1 MSGSDTTGSTPSGHV
16 PSGQAP
22 SGLALSVSHLDVELG
37 GRQVLRDVTLTVRRG
52 EFVALLGANGSGKS
66 TLVRS
71 AVGLVPFTGSV
82 RLFDVPLQRFRDRA
96 RLGYVPQRA
105 ATVTGVP
112 ATVTEV
118 VTSGRLSRRR
128 LVGLPRAA
136 DRQAVADAI
145 DVVGLGHKAK
155 APLVELSGGQ
165 QQRVHIARALA
176 GAPELLVMDEPTAG
190 VDRENTEVLATL
202 LADLASS
209 GTAVLLVAHELGPM
223 RPLLDRAVVLTDG
236 VVTYDGDAGAVS
248 EDDTHGPWGHTHL
261 HTAQPDRLEPLPGE
275 GVWP

>member
-1 MSGSDTTGSTPSGHV
+1 MTT
-16 PSGQAP
+16 
-22 SGLALSVSHLDVELG
+22 ALSITQLDVELG
-37 GRQVLRDVTLTVRRG
+37 GRPVLRDVCLDVARG

-71 AVGLVPFTGSV
+71 AVGLVPFTGSIK
-82 RLFDVPLQRFRDRA
+82 LFDTPLQHFRDRS

-118 VTSGRLSRRR
+118 VASGRLSRRR
-128 LVGLPRAA
+128 LAGLPRAA
-136 DRQAVADAI
+136 DRAAVAEAI
-145 DVVGLGHKAK
+145 DVVGLGPKAK
-155 APLVELSGGQ
+155 APLIELSGGQ

-176 GAPELLVMDEPTAG
+176 GAPELMIMDEPTAG
-190 VDRENTEVLATL
+190 VDRENTEVLAGL
-202 LADLASS
+202 LSDLAGA

-223 RPLLDRAVVLTDG
+223 RPLLDRAVVMTDG
-236 VVTYDGDAGAVS
+236 SITHDGDPAAVG
-248 EDDTHGPWGHTHL
+248 EGDHEHTHL
-261 HTAQPDRLEPLPGE
+261 HSGEPDRLEPLPGE